1 MTGAVTAIKAEQV
14 EDLPVSGVDGILQG
28 QAAGVQVSQN
38 SGTPGGE
45 MSVRIR
51 GLSSISG
58 SNQPLYIIDGIPVT
72 TGDFGQIGYSGQG
85 ASALTDLNPNEIE
98 SISIL
103 KDASS
108 TAIYGARASNG
119 IVLITTKRGKV
130 QKAVVNL
137 NLYTGVQR
145 AWNHLDM
152 LMPGN
157 GWSIAMILPIPPF
170 SQKIK

>member
-1 MTGAVTAIKAEQV
+1 LPISKQIQG
-14 EDLPVSGVDGILQG
+14 LPVPSIDGILQG
-28 QAAGVQVSQN
+28 QASGVQVMQN

-58 SNQPLYIIDGIPVT
+58 SSQPLYIIDGIPVT
-72 TGDFGQIGYSGQG
+72 TGDYGQIGYSGQG
-85 ASALTDLNPNEIE
+85 ASALTDLNPSDIE

-119 IVLITTKRGKV
+119 IVLITTKRGKA
-130 QKAVVNL
+130 QKATVNV
-137 NLYTGVQR
+137 NVYTGVQR
-145 AWNHLDM
+145 A
-152 LMPGN
+152 G
-157 GWSIAMILPIPPF
+157 
-170 SQKIK
+170 K